1 MSAAEPRARFLDLVA
16 AEWIKTRSL
25 RSTYWVL
32 AAGALVAIAIN
43 LNAVRADL
51 TYLDRSPDLRFSYDP
66 LSHGLGQV
74 SSDLLMLA
82 AASIGAITTF
92 GEYTTGM
99 VSTTFAAV
107 PDRRAVV
114 AAKVTVVGAV
124 TLALGTIVSVTSFFT
139 TNAML
144 ASRHVGLSI
153 HDPGC
158 LRAVAAYALIVPVS
172 ALIGLAFGAVLRHAA
187 PSIVGAVV
195 LLFILPLLFGGDR
208 YRLLTEIGHG
218 LPVIAQLRLALNP
231 ASPTTLGKYPPTIT
245 EAWIVLVS
253 WLVAS
258 AAVAVLA
265 VRHRD
270 V

>member
-1 MSAAEPRARFLDLVA
+1 V
-16 AEWIKTRSL
+16 
-25 RSTYWVL
+25 
-32 AAGALVAIAIN
+32 
-43 LNAVRADL
+43 NAVRADL
-51 TYLDRSPDLRFSYDP
+51 IYLDRPPRGLPGYDP
-66 LSHGLGQV
+66 LYHGLSAV
-74 SSDLLMLA
+74 SSDLMMLA
-82 AASIGAITTF
+82 AASVGAITIF

-99 VSTTFAAV
+99 ISTTLAAV

-114 AAKVTVVGAV
+114 AAKVTVVTAV
-124 TLALGTIVSVTSFFT
+124 TLLLGAVVSVTSFFT

-144 ASRHVGLSI
+144 ASHHVGLSI

-208 YRLLTEIGHG
+208 YKLLKEIGHG
-218 LPVIAQLRLALNP
+218 FPAVAELRLTLNP
-231 ASPTTLGKYPPTIT
+231 ASPTTQGKYPPTIT

-253 WLVAS
+253 WLVV
-258 AAVAVLA
+258 AATVAIVA